1 MSPEAK
7 TSVPRQTGAAD
18 LAGTIASKARFA
30 ARLLDQAV
38 GLACLLLLL
47 AIIGTVCAGVVARY
61 VFNASFTW
69 TEEFGSLAF
78 LWLTFVGVAAGH
90 RDEQHVALTLFQGS
104 ITGAALRIR
113 QGLIDLIVCYT
124 TLWLLYGGAE
134 LVATIGGYSTALGWP
149 NALKYALIPAGCVIA
164 LGYIILSG
172 ETLRAI
178 GRSVAIVAFAWVT
191 LAPLQEGLGL
201 LIAGTSPSL
210 VMAVVF
216 IVCLFIGVPIA
227 FSMLFCVFI
236 ATLGT
241 NILPV
246 AAIVHTVAGGASS
259 FVLLAIPFF
268 LTAGYIM
275 NAAGLS
281 TRIIDFASALVGH
294 LRGGLA
300 QVNVF
305 HSVMLGGIC
314 GSSSADAASTTKI
327 LVPEMIKRGYSP
339 AFSCAVT
346 AVGSILPNCFPPS
359 LALLVYAAVAE
370 VSVAQLFMA
379 GVVPGLLLGAI
390 MMLTVHWVAS
400 RRNYEPATRRID
412 PPEIWRTGIRVL
424 PTSLLAIVILGLL
437 RFGVATATEVGAI
450 AVLWVFLL
458 GKLIYRSLSWRD
470 AWRELTES
478 AVQSALI
485 GFLIAVSAP
494 FAWVLIAEGMPQL
507 LLKWT
512 TPYFTQGWQLLVLLN
527 VIMLLAGTV
536 LELLPMILIL
546 VPLFVPVLVSFGVD
560 PIQIGIIIVING
572 LLGSLTP
579 PVGILVFIT
588 ASISKVNASAI
599 FRECNPF
606 LLTCGFGLLLITFI
620 PAISLKLWQL
630 LG

>member
-1 MSPEAK
+1 VSAASSGFGPAIVAK
-7 TSVPRQTGAAD
+7 
-18 LAGTIASKARFA
+18 AGRAVRI
-30 ARLLDQAV
+30 LDRAV
-38 GLACLLLLL
+38 GFVCLALLLV
-47 AIIGTVCAGVVARY
+47 IIVTVCAGVVARY

-78 LWLTFVGVAAGH
+78 VWLTFVGVAAGH
-90 RDEQHVALTLFQGS
+90 RDEQHVALSLFEADV
-104 ITGAALRIR
+104 TGHARLARKVM
-113 QGLIDLIVCYT
+113 IDLVVSYT
-124 TLWLLYGGAE
+124 TIWLLYGGVE
-134 LVATIGGYSTALGWP
+134 LVQTIGGTSTALGWP
-149 NALKYALIPAGCVIA
+149 NALKYALVPAGCVCS
-164 LGYIILSG
+164 LLYIILSG
-172 ETLRAI
+172 DSLRAI
-178 GRSVAIVAFAWVT
+178 LRSAAIVALSWIT
-191 LAPLQEGLGL
+191 LSPLQSGIGY
-201 LIAGTSPSL
+201 LIGESSPSL

-216 IVCLFIGVPIA
+216 LGCLLVGVPIA

-241 NILPV
+241 GILPV
-246 AAIVHTVAGGASS
+246 AAIVHTVVGGASS

-275 NAAGLS
+275 NSAGLS
-281 TRIIDFASALVGH
+281 ARIIDFASALVGH
-294 LRGGLA
+294 FRGGLA
-300 QVNVF
+300 QANVF

-339 AFSCAVT
+339 EFSCAVT

-379 GVVPGLLLGAI
+379 GVVPGLLLGAL
-390 MMLTVHWVAS
+390 MMLTVHWVS
-400 RRNYEPATRRID
+400 VRRNYEPASAGIN
-412 PPEIWRTGIRVL
+412 PGEIWRTGLRVI
-424 PTSLLAIVILGLL
+424 PTMLLAIVILGLL
-437 RFGVATATEVGAI
+437 RFGIATATEVGAI
-450 AVLWVFLL
+450 AILWVFLL
-458 GKLIYRSLSWRD
+458 GKFFYRSLSWRD
-470 AWRELTES
+470 TYRELTES

-494 FAWVLIAEGMPQL
+494 FAWVLIAEGMPQTL
-507 LLKWT
+507 LNWA
-512 TPYFTQGWQLLVLLN
+512 TPFFSEGWQLLILLN

-546 VPLFVPVLVSFGVD
+546 VPLLVPVLVKFGVD
-560 PIQIGIIIVING
+560 PVQIGIVIVING

-588 ASISKVNASAI
+588 ASISRVKASAI

-606 LLTCGFGLLLITFI
+606 LVTCGLGLLLITFI
-620 PAISLKLWQL
+620 PAISLTLWQL

>member
-1 MSPEAK
+1 MKAAA
-7 TSVPRQTGAAD
+7 PRQAGVPAD
-18 LAGTIASKARFA
+18 LAESIASKSRFA
-30 ARLLDQAV
+30 ARILDQTVALV
-38 GLACLLLLL
+38 CLAMLL
-47 AIIGTVCAGVVARY
+47 AIIVTVCAGVVARY
-61 VFNASFTW
+61 VFNSSFTW

-78 LWLTFVGVAAGH
+78 VWLTFVGVAAGH
-90 RDEQHVALTLFQGS
+90 RDEQHVALTLFEDS
-104 ITGAALRIR
+104 VTGFALQVRRI
-113 QGLIDLIVCYT
+113 LIDLIVSYT
-124 TLWLLYGGAE
+124 TFWLLFGGVE
-134 LVATIGGYSTALGWP
+134 LVATIGGTSTALGWP
-149 NALKYALIPAGCVIA
+149 NALKYALVPAGCVIG
-164 LGYIILSG
+164 LLYIILSG

-178 GRSVAIVAFAWVT
+178 IRSAAIVAFAGLT
-191 LAPLQEGLGL
+191 LVPLQELIGLMS
-201 LIAGTSPSL
+201 ADTSPSL
-210 VMAVVF
+210 IMAVVF
-216 IVCLFIGVPIA
+216 LICLFIGVPIA

-241 NILPV
+241 NILPI
-246 AAIVHTVAGGASS
+246 AAIVHTVVGGASS

-281 TRIIDFASALVGH
+281 ARIIDFASAVVGH
-294 LRGGLA
+294 LRAGLA
-300 QVNVF
+300 QANIF

-339 AFSCAVT
+339 EFSCAVT

-390 MMLTVHWVAS
+390 MMLTVHWVALQ
-400 RRNYEPATRRID
+400 RDYEPARRRISWL
-412 PPEIWRTGIRVL
+412 EIWRTGIRVL
-424 PTSLLAIVILGLL
+424 PTSMLAIVILGLL

-450 AVLWVFLL
+450 AILWVFLL
-458 GKLIYRSLSWRD
+458 GKFFYRSLSWRD
-470 AWRELTES
+470 TYRELTES

-507 LLKWT
+507 LLNWA
-512 TPYFTQGWQLLVLLN
+512 TPFFSQGWQLLVLLN

-546 VPLFVPVLVSFGVD
+546 VPLMVPVLISFGVD
-560 PIQIGIIIVING
+560 PVQIGIVIVING

-588 ASISKVNASAI
+588 ASIAKVNATAI

-606 LLTCGFGLLLITFI
+606 LVTCGFGLLLITFV
-620 PAISLKLWQL
+620 PAISLTLWKLF
-630 LG
+630 G